1 MHECI
6 PNAGPIL
13 KGDKFSLNIQLLKNA
28 LEKKKNGKYIYISIS
43 LSLSLSLSLYIYIY
57 ILFMHLLLVV

>member
-13 KGDKFSLNIQLLKNA
+13 KGDKFSLNQLLKNA
-28 LEKKKNGKYIYISIS
+28 LEKKKNGKYIY

-57 ILFMHLLLVV
+57 IYMHLLLVV